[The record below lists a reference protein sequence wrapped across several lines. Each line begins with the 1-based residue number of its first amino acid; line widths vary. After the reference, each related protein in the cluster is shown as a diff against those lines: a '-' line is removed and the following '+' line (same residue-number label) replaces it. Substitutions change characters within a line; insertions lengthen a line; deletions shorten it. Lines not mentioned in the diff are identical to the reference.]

1 MLKLDRN
8 FAYGHLYLSDCYLA
22 QSNYVAAIG
31 EYRTSDLLSGLDP
44 ARVAEI
50 YGALRQAYQTRG
62 EQGCLR
68 KWTELLLADEALP
81 ADKQMLAEHST
92 DLAGYYARLG
102 EKEKALDEL
111 EKRFD
116 EPNVWSQITFLS
128 LYDNLHEEPR
138 FKALVKRA
146 GLNN

>member
-1 MLKLDRN
+1 MLELDRN

-81 ADKQMLAEHST
+81 ADKQMLADHSST

-102 EKEKALDEL
+102 EKERHSTNLKNVSMSQMSGRRS
-111 EKRFD
+111 RFCRCMTACMTSHASK
-116 EPNVWSQITFLS
+116 PWSS
-128 LYDNLHEEPR
+128 
-138 FKALVKRA
+138 ARA
-146 GLNN
+146 